1 MTQPAKATPHCNW
14 VHLMR
19 FSAHWSRFCLC
30 VSVNFGFITARY
42 DLKNLL
48 QIVVAELYLSLTLS
62 HPLLTSLSLKCTTI
76 LSASTCAFVI
86 FGRPERRLSF
96 RLFCCLLFEIIL
108 YTVTLLTLNAFA
120 DLVGLIQSCIWPS
133 KRLRSFKGE
142 ARQHQLLTNY
152 TNSKITTSKYINPI
166 SKSHWNHH

>member
-120 DLVGLIQSCIWPS
+120 ALVGLIQDCIWPS
-133 KRLRSFKGE
+133 KIAFLNGE
-142 ARQHQLLTNY
+142 ARHRQLLRNY
-152 TNSKITTSKYINPI
+152 TYSKITTSKYINQI
-166 SKSHWNHH
+166 SKLHWNYH